1 MRKIE
6 KRKNRAEKCIFILV
20 CLFISACH
28 IPVAAHGEQEIN
40 DDAGAGI
47 IDTNSVSMEEPDI
60 DPVKIEAI
68 LGEIAQTRKEAITNL
83 EKHLGVWPD
92 ADPDGSL
99 RLLLAGLYQEE
110 ATEEYE
116 REFELYDQGVMVEPP
131 VLEYDPSIKLYQ
143 TLLDGFPDAP
153 ITDRILYHLG
163 YCLSANGENETAIDS
178 WTSLGQDYPESE
190 YAAEAWMRVGE
201 ILFDDYRFDEAADA
215 YRQVLSYWDSIYFDK
230 ALYKLGWVS
239 YLIDEYDD
247 AISYFIFLL
256 NENEKNE
263 AEEGE
268 VSRERNR
275 LGLEQEALEYA
286 ALSFIEHGGV
296 GTFRIFNEN
305 SDEYPYL
312 PDILV
317 KMGEFYEKREWFEAA
332 IEAYDSHAEL
342 YPLHLSGPKV
352 RLSSIRAH
360 EQIEDFEGSMIS
372 REALALQFGAGS
384 EWAEVNGDSKEAE
397 GMLQFAAG
405 SLYDAAKYFHREGK
419 QAGDEA
425 TCLRALDD
433 YQILLDAYPTFDKR
447 VEAIYAMADCYFTV
461 DMFTDAGRQYMTV
474 ARAEEQTDSL
484 RSLAALNGIAS
495 AEQSLENAPED
506 ADSLARET
514 LMDYCF
520 YYIGHFPE
528 SDKTPLIRYKR
539 GELYFAAGE
548 FDSAGTDFSTVK
560 DCENEELSAKA
571 VRMLARSRYQVEDYT
586 GAEIWFRSAADYSSG
601 ETRTEMENMALVSLY
616 KQADVL
622 KSADRLQ
629 DAAQVYEKI
638 AKVQTDQTEAVDAL
652 FEAATLYST
661 VSESLTVSYP
671 DSAANISTRAAET
684 FESLASL
691 YPASEFAPKALYNA
705 AYLREG
711 REEFLLAA
719 ENYRN
724 ISKKYSGSEYADN
737 AAFLYASNLEK
748 GGMGEEAFQAFRTY
762 AKTRQ
767 DPHRRLSS
775 YLKMVQGFSERGKP
789 SKTNYYVIQT
799 YKLDKEC
806 KEKGIELDQAA
817 LSEIFFAGATITSKR
832 FEEVELKQPLNKNL
846 KKKKQ
851 LLDTLIRECL
861 GTAALK
867 VAPWTFAATYRMG
880 EAFEHYYN
888 ALINAELP
896 SNLSPVE
903 QDIYIIELEEAAEPF
918 VNKAVQAY
926 SAVCRQSSELGIES
940 EWPDKA
946 LIRLEILD
954 PSIHEETVALMER
967 SSGDAGVEDEREP
980 AAESVEDQLAS
991 LTPEDESLSIVE
1003 TLESIPGHVDE
1014 TESHV
1019 VSEDNHTGSPQ
1030 PSFTEILRQHDSK
1043 LLYGGI
1049 GTGAIS
1055 VMAFVA
1061 VDNGTTIG
1069 VASGL
1074 ISAALLGTW
1083 SYFNFVENESENL
1096 GASTIPSDKKYIL
1109 TASGPGIWSGKPGLG
1124 FNIFFRGL

>member
-143 TLLDGFPDAP
+143 TLLDGFPAAP

-163 YCLSANGENETAIDS
+163 YCLSANGENETAIDL

-405 SLYDAAKYFHREGK
+405 SLYDAAK
-419 QAGDEA
+419 
-425 TCLRALDD
+425 
-433 YQILLDAYPTFDKR
+433 
-447 VEAIYAMADCYFTV
+447 
-461 DMFTDAGRQYMTV
+461 
-474 ARAEEQTDSL
+474 
-484 RSLAALNGIAS
+484 
-495 AEQSLENAPED
+495 
-506 ADSLARET
+506 
-514 LMDYCF
+514 
-520 YYIGHFPE
+520 
-528 SDKTPLIRYKR
+528 
-539 GELYFAAGE
+539 
-548 FDSAGTDFSTVK
+548 
-560 DCENEELSAKA
+560 
-571 VRMLARSRYQVEDYT
+571 
-586 GAEIWFRSAADYSSG
+586 
-601 ETRTEMENMALVSLY
+601 
-616 KQADVL
+616 
-622 KSADRLQ
+622 
-629 DAAQVYEKI
+629 
-638 AKVQTDQTEAVDAL
+638 
-652 FEAATLYST
+652 
-661 VSESLTVSYP
+661 
-671 DSAANISTRAAET
+671 
-684 FESLASL
+684 
-691 YPASEFAPKALYNA
+691 
-705 AYLREG
+705 
-711 REEFLLAA
+711 
-719 ENYRN
+719 
-724 ISKKYSGSEYADN
+724 
-737 AAFLYASNLEK
+737 
-748 GGMGEEAFQAFRTY
+748 
-762 AKTRQ
+762 
-767 DPHRRLSS
+767 
-775 YLKMVQGFSERGKP
+775 
-789 SKTNYYVIQT
+789 
-799 YKLDKEC
+799 
-806 KEKGIELDQAA
+806 
-817 LSEIFFAGATITSKR
+817 
-832 FEEVELKQPLNKNL
+832 
-846 KKKKQ
+846 
-851 LLDTLIRECL
+851 
-861 GTAALK
+861 
-867 VAPWTFAATYRMG
+867 
-880 EAFEHYYN
+880 
-888 ALINAELP
+888 
-896 SNLSPVE
+896 
-903 QDIYIIELEEAAEPF
+903 
-918 VNKAVQAY
+918 
-926 SAVCRQSSELGIES
+926 
-940 EWPDKA
+940 
-946 LIRLEILD
+946 
-954 PSIHEETVALMER
+954 
-967 SSGDAGVEDEREP
+967 
-980 AAESVEDQLAS
+980 
-991 LTPEDESLSIVE
+991 
-1003 TLESIPGHVDE
+1003 
-1014 TESHV
+1014 
-1019 VSEDNHTGSPQ
+1019 
-1030 PSFTEILRQHDSK
+1030 
-1043 LLYGGI
+1043 
-1049 GTGAIS
+1049 
-1055 VMAFVA
+1055 
-1061 VDNGTTIG
+1061 
-1069 VASGL
+1069 
-1074 ISAALLGTW
+1074 
-1083 SYFNFVENESENL
+1083 
-1096 GASTIPSDKKYIL
+1096 
-1109 TASGPGIWSGKPGLG
+1109 
-1124 FNIFFRGL
+1124 